1 MPSAIIPP
9 SVPIDWRI
17 ISGTY
22 SPWTSASIRP
32 PRRPWPRRF
41 APPTA
46 RGFPSPTRATSLW
59 RNESMASCIPRT
71 KRCSGRPVPAGSIF
85 DRWALRDETPMFLF
99 AHLGIGLGL
108 AWLLAW
114 KSPARFDYRLVLFG
128 SILPDLIDKPLG
140 YALGLETRIWSHTFV
155 FLFAILAASFAP
167 NLWSLR
173 FIGFGVATHL
183 LVDRIWEMP
192 WVVLYPA
199 YGWGFHPASQDA
211 EHWIATLL
219 HDPLVQAGE
228 IVGVAILVLFAWR
241 KHLGSWRAL
250 REFVRHGT
258 VPGGAP
264 NRS

>member
-1 MPSAIIPP
+1 
-9 SVPIDWRI
+9 
-17 ISGTY
+17 
-22 SPWTSASIRP
+22 
-32 PRRPWPRRF
+32 
-41 APPTA
+41 
-46 RGFPSPTRATSLW
+46 
-59 RNESMASCIPRT
+59 
-71 KRCSGRPVPAGSIF
+71 
-85 DRWALRDETPMFLF
+85 MFLL

-199 YGWGFHPASQDA
+199 YGWSFHPASQDA

-228 IVGVAILVLFAWR
+228 IVGASILVLFVWR

-258 VPGGAP
+258 LPAGGP
-264 NRS
+264 NQS

>member
-1 MPSAIIPP
+1 
-9 SVPIDWRI
+9 
-17 ISGTY
+17 
-22 SPWTSASIRP
+22 
-32 PRRPWPRRF
+32 
-41 APPTA
+41 
-46 RGFPSPTRATSLW
+46 
-59 RNESMASCIPRT
+59 
-71 KRCSGRPVPAGSIF
+71 
-85 DRWALRDETPMFLF
+85 MFLL

-155 FLFAILAASFAP
+155 FLFAILAVSFAP

-199 YGWGFHPASQDA
+199 YGWSFHPASQDA

-228 IVGVAILVLFAWR
+228 IVGACPAAGRISHERGYSTERSRIPKRSAQGQGTRPEPPSYREKSRAERLRLGPDIAGCHGSGCGGGGNRPSWAIRPAWS
-241 KHLGSWRAL
+241 K
-250 REFVRHGT
+250 
-258 VPGGAP
+258 
-264 NRS
+264 